1 MIWLC
6 AAGATHMAPTA
17 SAIAFFFICPSTE
30 RLCVGRVRR
39 VERAASC
46 LLTFSA
52 WLFLQLELR
61 SGYGTAAGNGTKR
74 AKGLSR
80 RVAAILRKRNAAG
93 CAVTFIGVLPA
104 L

>member
-39 VERAASC
+39 VERSASC

-52 WLFLQLELR
+52 WLFLLLELR
-61 SGYGTAAGNGTKR
+61 SGYGTAARNGTKR

-80 RVAAILRKRNAAG
+80 RVAAICANATLRGTAWSSL
-93 CAVTFIGVLPA
+93 FLP